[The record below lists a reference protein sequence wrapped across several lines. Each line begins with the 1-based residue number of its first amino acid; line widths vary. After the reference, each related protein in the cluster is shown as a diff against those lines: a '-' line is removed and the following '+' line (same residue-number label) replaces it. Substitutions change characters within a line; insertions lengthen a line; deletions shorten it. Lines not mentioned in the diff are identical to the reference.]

1 MKERYARRKW
11 CQVLLLAGMVLGLL
25 VMTKTAYAAS
35 SVSPKYIDASWV
47 KTGSGYAK
55 LDVTNGTLYVKNS
68 RGAQRKI
75 SSSAG
80 TTVAIGD
87 ILYYSEG
94 HSGSVRISSYNLK
107 TGVKRKI
114 CAPSQTF
121 YFLGYYKG
129 YVYYSV
135 GEYYRES
142 MKTYKQ
148 NVKTGKRIRIYSLNG
163 AGDARQYKNYMAVMN
178 MRGDPGPTTLRIYNL
193 STGKVVKTIS
203 SCTAVKII
211 KGMIYYSVYSRS
223 GNTHIQRIYRCSL
236 NGSNAKKLA
245 TIKGSNLMVGLE
257 RTCVYYVTS
266 GRIMKYYYSS
276 KKAVASSSS
285 AYTKSRM
292 RNVLY

>member
-11 CQVLLLAGMVLGLL
+11 SQVLLLAGMVLGLL

-55 LDVTNGTLYVKNS
+55 RDVTNWTLYVKNS
-68 RGAQRKI
+68 RGVQRKI

-87 ILYYSEG
+87 IVYYYECN
-94 HSGSVRISSYNLK
+94 SGGRINSYNLK

-114 CAPSQTF
+114 CAPAKLHN
-121 YFLGYYKG
+121 FLGYYKG

-135 GEYYRES
+135 GEYYRETL
-142 MKTYKQ
+142 KTYKQ

-178 MRGDPGPTTLRIYNL
+178 VRGDPGPTTLRIYNL

-203 SCTAVKII
+203 CCTAVKII

-223 GNTHIQRIYRCSL
+223 GNTYIQKIYRCSL

-257 RTCVYYVTS
+257 RTCVYYVITS

-285 AYTKSRM
+285 AYTKSRI